1 MLKKL
6 AGNKK
11 ALLLLVLFLQI
22 SILAGMVLDSYRIIA
37 SGEKVLLKIEPVD
50 PRSLFQGDYVIL
62 RYPFNDLDLGK
73 VAHDLDLTRTYY
85 QQKVYLV
92 LEQKGEIWEPVFVTQ
107 DSKKVKDK
115 TFLKA
120 KVIFLSQ
127 GMPSTFLHLKLDIE
141 TFFVPEGKGQ
151 EIEKQI
157 QEGVLYAQVS
167 VYKGKARVTGLAS
180 K

>member
-11 ALLLLVLFLQI
+11 ALLFLVLFLQI

-37 SGEKVLLKIEPVD
+37 SGEKVLLKIEPAD

-73 VAHDLDLTRTYY
+73 VAHDLDLARTYN
-85 QQKVYLV
+85 QQNVYLL

-107 DSKKVKDK
+107 DSNKLKGK
-115 TFLKA
+115 TYLKA

-127 GMPSTFLHLKLDIE
+127 GAPSTLLHLKFDIN

-151 EIEKQI
+151 VIEKQI
-157 QEGVLYAQVS
+157 QEGALYAQVS
-167 VYKGKARVTGLAS
+167 VYKGKARVTGLVS